1 MKIVL
6 HSDSINLLSYWED
19 VLKSRKVT
27 VVEDI
32 DNLLTIK
39 ESVVIINYEACQQ
52 KCESFV
58 SELNKNSNKVIVLD
72 RTPELERAKKLLQS
86 GVMGYG
92 NALMRD
98 HFIKAA
104 IHAVE
109 EEMVWLYPEFTSQL
123 ILEIPAS
130 NDAND
135 KYLDKLTPREVE
147 VALML
152 KEANTYNAIA
162 DELKISPRTVKAHAQ
177 SIYKKLNVKDRLGVA
192 LLLK

>member
-1 MKIVL
+1 VKIVL

-32 DNLLTIK
+32 DDLLTIK

-58 SELNKNSNKVIVLD
+58 SELNKKNNKVIVLD

-92 NALMRD
+92 NTLMRD

-109 EEMVWLYPEFTSQL
+109 EEMVWLYPELTSQL

-130 NDAND
+130 DDVND

-152 KEANTYNAIA
+152 KDAHTYNAIA
-162 DELKISPRTVKAHAQ
+162 DKLKISARTVKAHAQ
-177 SIYKKLNVKDRLGVA
+177 SIYKKLNVKDRLGLA